1 MSDPEFVPGLFV
13 KPPHPRAPEFVRASV
28 SIKREELAEW
38 LSARSDE
45 WINIDVKESR
55 GGKWYAQVSTY
66 KPKDKETPKPA
77 PAAPSGGG
85 FEDFDNDIPFLNVGR
100 NIAGHSFWG

>member
-1 MSDPEFVPGLFV
+1 MNRNQTMEGIIMSDPEFVPGLFV

-28 SIKREELAEW
+28 SIKREELAAW

-55 GGKWYAQVSTY
+55 GGKWFATVNTW
-66 KPKDKETPKPA
+66 KPEAKNPAPKPA
-77 PAAPSGGG
+77 DP
-85 FEDFDNDIPFLNVGR
+85 FDDDSIPF
-100 NIAGHSFWG
+100 